1 MAASLPPR
9 SWGWPVA
16 DDQRESDPL
25 PYLQV
30 DRSVLPAAGQL
41 ASLLGVT
48 RQHALGAL
56 IEFWGLCARPRD
68 LEKIVKDTPE
78 GETPKVVV
86 SAQTLEL
93 RFKLASG
100 ANVSTDAL
108 VELQLVEPQADGY
121 RVRGLSRYF
130 EAIQERLTSRRSA
143 AKGGSRSSTQPR
155 VGGRFTARSVE
166 SPSGHRAVT
175 ERTAERSPS
184 KRTEDRGQRSEDRDQ
199 RTDTTTDLPTGLI
212 RRPSLQEQVWEECCI
227 ARAVHLRA
235 LGLPEE
241 DQQVAPQKVNTI
253 LARAASKLST
263 GVADLVPVWEQYLEW
278 VDGANLDPPW
288 PIEVFVSDRVLTMA
302 ADRHRRE
309 AAS

>member
-1 MAASLPPR
+1 M
-9 SWGWPVA
+9 A

-100 ANVSTDAL
+100 ANVSTDVL

-130 EAIQERLTSRRSA
+130 EAIQERLANRRSA
-143 AKGGSRSSTQPR
+143 AKGGARSATQPR

-175 ERTAERSPS
+175 ERTTERPPS

-199 RTDTTTDLPTGLI
+199 RTDTDLSSGQI
-212 RRPSLQEQVWEECCI
+212 RKQSLQEQVWEECCI
-227 ARAVHLRA
+227 SRAVHLRA
-235 LGLPEE
+235 LGLDEE
-241 DQQVAPQKVNTI
+241 DQQVAPQKVNTL

-288 PIEVFVSDRVLTMA
+288 PIEVFVSDNVLTMA

-309 AAS
+309 SAS

>member
-1 MAASLPPR
+1 M
-9 SWGWPVA
+9 
-16 DDQRESDPL
+16 
-25 PYLQV
+25 
-30 DRSVLPAAGQL
+30 
-41 ASLLGVT
+41 
-48 RQHALGAL
+48 
-56 IEFWGLCARPRD
+56 
-68 LEKIVKDTPE
+68 
-78 GETPKVVV
+78 VV

-130 EAIQERLTSRRSA
+130 EAIQERMTSRRSA